1 MIHEMIRE
9 TVTSKDGTTV
19 GCRRIGRGPALILLH
34 GAMETGLSHSELAEA
49 LACDFTCVLPDRRG
63 RGISGPCGTPHS
75 VRADVEDLQ
84 AVLAATGAERV
95 LGVSS
100 GAIITL
106 LAALETPAVSKAAI
120 FEPPFLADTAWLPR
134 FERELAAGKVAAA
147 LVTGM
152 LGTRMGPPAL
162 DRVPRPILRVMA
174 AAGMN
179 RGGELSFRSLAP
191 TLSVDTQ
198 IVLETRDGIDRLGR
212 LGAEVLLLGGEM
224 SAPYLKAGLDRLEE
238 VLPRARRI
246 EWPGV
251 GHGATGNARS
261 GGKPELVAR
270 DLRRFFLD
278 Q

>member
-1 MIHEMIRE
+1 MTHEMTRE

-19 GCRRIGRGPALILLH
+19 GYRRIGRGPAVILLH
-34 GAMETGLSHSELAEA
+34 GAMETGLAHSELAEA
-49 LACDFTCVLPDRRG
+49 LARDFTCFLPDRRG
-63 RGISGPCGTPHS
+63 RGISGPCGAPHG
-75 VRADVEDLQ
+75 VRDEVEDLR

-106 LAALETPAVSKAAI
+106 LAALETPALGKVAI

-147 LVTGM
+147 LVTSM

-162 DRVPRPILRVMA
+162 DRVPRPILRAMA

-179 RGGELSFRSLAP
+179 RGGELSFRSLVP
-191 TLSVDTQ
+191 TLSADTR
-198 IVLETRDGIDRLGR
+198 IVLETRDGIERLGR
-212 LGAEVLLLGGEM
+212 LDAEVLLLGGET
-224 SAPYLKAGLDRLEE
+224 SAPYLRAGLDRLEE
-238 VLPRARRI
+238 VLPKASRI
-246 EWPGV
+246 EWPGL
-251 GHGATGNARS
+251 GHGATGNARM
-261 GGKPELVAR
+261 GGRPELVAR